1 VCCQGNHLL
10 SLTIFQ
16 NHPKSP
22 LEMVL
27 NNIIIIHI
35 HINIYLLWINNLH
48 LPSFTFIFFVN
59 ESFQVASPQDQ
70 WFKPPALSWGYG
82 APHRPKWEEWE
93 VGHQKQKIQK
103 TSLVGG

>member
-1 VCCQGNHLL
+1 
-10 SLTIFQ
+10 
-16 NHPKSP
+16 
-22 LEMVL
+22 MVL